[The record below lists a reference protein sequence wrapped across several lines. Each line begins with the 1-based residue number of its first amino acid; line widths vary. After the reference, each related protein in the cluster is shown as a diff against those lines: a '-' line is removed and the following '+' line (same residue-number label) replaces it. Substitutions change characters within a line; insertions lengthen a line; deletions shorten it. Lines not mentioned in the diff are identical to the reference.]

1 LPEEDRVRLRF
12 RILVGSVLLLL
23 VGAIPHLATGAADK
37 DTLVIV
43 LDTLGA
49 QVMDPILDTRAPH
62 AHYQAPIWDSLVGF
76 DLEKGGIGPGAAER
90 WERGADGKSW
100 TFFLRKG
107 QRFHNGDPVT
117 AHDVKFSLER
127 IMLPDSLSS
136 GAAALRR
143 AVDRIEVLDDL
154 TVRVH
159 TKGVIPHFA
168 ASLSRAVFMEG
179 TLMPKN
185 YIEKVGAKTFRE
197 RPIGSGP
204 WKFVRNVPGD
214 RIEYEAVDYPHWRGT
229 PQFKRMTL
237 LLVPEQSTR
246 LAMVRT
252 GEASIASIGPEALK
266 EVRAGGMKAVTVPGT
281 MQAVYQFWGLY
292 RPEVKASPLTDVR
305 VREALSLAIDRQ
317 QIIDHVMLGEARM
330 PLPFTVYRYSIDVT
344 IPRWEDWSKTAL
356 RYDPARAKKLLAEA
370 GHANGFRLTFWNTAL
385 PGTPFMVQIGEAVAG
400 FWEKLGVK
408 VDMKGVEWGVFDPMG
423 RGEQKGLVGTA
434 SMYRTAG
441 RPEPSPRYIT
451 TLNSKGVQHLFGDP
465 DNCPAL
471 CQEADKAYEAVVSE
485 RDDARR
491 TAATNRM
498 IEVAANSWVVV
509 PIVEGMGYWAVNPK
523 RVGFFKPIPG
533 RHEFGDVAERMP
545 RPEQRPWP

>member
-1 LPEEDRVRLRF
+1 MRLRM
-12 RILVGSVLLLL
+12 IVALGSLLGIAL
-23 VGAIPHLATGAADK
+23 GAVVPSARAADK
-37 DTLVIV
+37 DTLVIA

-49 QVMDPILDTRAPH
+49 QVMDPIFETRAPH

-76 DLEKGGIGPGAAER
+76 DLEKGGIGPGAAEKWDR
-90 WERGADGKSW
+90 SADGRTW
-100 TFFLRKG
+100 TFYLRKG
-107 QRFHNGDPVT
+107 MRFHNGDPVT
-117 AHDVKFSLER
+117 AQDVKFSLER
-127 IMLPDSLSS
+127 IMAPESLSS

-143 AVDRIEVLDDL
+143 AVEKIDAVDDL
-154 TVRVH
+154 TVRVQ

-179 TLMPKN
+179 TIMPKK
-185 YIEKVGAKTFRE
+185 YLETVGAKTFRDK
-197 RPIGSGP
+197 PVGSGP

-229 PQFKRMTL
+229 PQFKRMTI

-252 GEASIASIGPEALK
+252 GEAAIASIGPDAIK
-266 EVRAGGMKAVTVPGT
+266 EVRAGGMKVVTVPGT

-292 RPEVKASPLTDVR
+292 KPEVKSSPLNDVR

-317 QIIDHVMLGEARM
+317 QIIDHVMVGEARM
-330 PLPFTVYRYSIDVT
+330 PLPFTMYRYSIDVT
-344 IPRWEDWSKTAL
+344 IPKWEDWSKTAL
-356 RYDPARAKKLLAEA
+356 RYDLPRAKKLLADA
-370 GHANGFRLTFWNTAL
+370 GHANGFKLTFWNTAL
-385 PGTPFMVQIGEAVAG
+385 PGTPFMIQVGEAVAG

-408 VDMKGVEWGVFDPMG
+408 VEMKTVEWGVFDPMG

-451 TLNSKGVQHLFGDP
+451 TLNSKGVQHLFGEP
-465 DNCPAL
+465 NMCPQL
-471 CQEADKAYEAVVSE
+471 CQDADKAYEAVVSE
-485 RDDARR
+485 KDDAKRLV
-491 TAATNRM
+491 ATDRM
-498 IEVAANSWVVV
+498 VQLAANSWIVV

-545 RPEQRPWP
+545 RPEQKAW

>member
-37 DTLVIV
+37 DTLVIA